1 MLVRDQHRA
10 SPVQGVRAG
19 PDARVDH
26 QDSAVLLQ
34 PDTGMLQL
42 GEPHDILP
50 QRSDI
55 RADAIAQN
63 CYVYVRALRVSAHAL
78 TRDARSADP
87 DDRAR
92 ISATRPCCTTR
103 PCVR

>member
-19 PDARVDH
+19 PDARIDH

-34 PDTGMLQL
+34 PDTGMLKL

-50 QRSDI
+50 QHSDI
-55 RADAIAQN
+55 RADPIAQN
-63 CYVYVRALRVSAHAL
+63 CYVYVRALRVFALAL
-78 TRDARSADP
+78 TIDARSEDLE
-87 DDRAR
+87 DRVR
-92 ISATRPCCTTR
+92 ISVGRSCRTNRP
-103 PCVR
+103 